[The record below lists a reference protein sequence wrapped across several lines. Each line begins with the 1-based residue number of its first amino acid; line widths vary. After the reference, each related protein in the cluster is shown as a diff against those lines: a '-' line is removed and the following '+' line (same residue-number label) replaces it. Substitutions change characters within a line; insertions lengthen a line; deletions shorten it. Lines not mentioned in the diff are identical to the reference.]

1 METYVKINGSLYP
14 AEVVGRKSDAEWDG
28 RESKTIKMKMEPS
41 VASTIFLNN
50 LSWSI
55 VAKDTIS
62 VPVTD
67 EYGNLVL
74 VDGVPSVTTQETE
87 QEYDNSEFC
96 VAGSITDLRDGN
108 IKIKMGKPTEK
119 ENKEKVSMNLI
130 ILAGKNVENESDV
143 LKIREDFETA
153 ATKLS
158 DSDALIAPSLTKS
171 WDVNQEVKVGDRRYY
186 VPNSWLYKCLKDH
199 KTTIALT
206 PDVSSEYWVRV

>member
-1 METYVKINGSLYP
+1 MQLKINNQTYNLLSSTGAKEYLKGFTRDVITLRVEMTYQE
-14 AEVVGRKSDAEWDG
+14 AALAFTDG
-28 RESKTIKMKMEPS
+28 AVFTIIDDNDDQYEY
-41 VASTIFLNN
+41 
-50 LSWSI
+50 
-55 VAKDTIS
+55 
-62 VPVTD
+62 TD
-67 EYGNLVL
+67 YG
-74 VDGVPSVTTQETE
+74 
-87 QEYDNSEFC
+87 
-96 VAGSITDLRDGN
+96 VAGPITDNRDGTVTS
-108 IKIKMGKPTEK
+108 KMGKNNTSEQDAINAK
-119 ENKEKVSMNLI
+119 NEAKKQAEKVSMNLI

>member
-1 METYVKINGSLYP
+1 MQLKINNQTYELVSSTGATEFLKGYNRDVITLRVEMTYQE
-14 AEVVGRKSDAEWDG
+14 AALAFTNGATF
-28 RESKTIKMKMEPS
+28 TIIDDNE
-41 VASTIFLNN
+41 
-50 LSWSI
+50 
-55 VAKDTIS
+55 DQY
-62 VPVTD
+62 
-67 EYGNLVL
+67 EYIDYG
-74 VDGVPSVTTQETE
+74 
-87 QEYDNSEFC
+87 
-96 VAGSITDLRDGN
+96 VAGPITDNRDGTVTS
-108 IKIKMGKPTEK
+108 KMGKNNTSEQDAINAK
-119 ENKEKVSMNLI
+119 NEAKKQAEKVSMNLI